1 VDIQRSTYCVE
12 AMARAMVGEPM
23 LFGTV
28 DCALRLYDPHTG
40 QCLDLDELA
49 AAIGGIPAAH
59 QLWDPT
65 MHIDE
70 CLGGSPPLYPE
81 DGDIIIYRGVSPG
94 CWTLEKITSYFP
106 GGW

>member
-1 VDIQRSTYCVE
+1 MDIQRSTYCVE

-59 QLWDPT
+59 HLT
-65 MHIDE
+65 H
-70 CLGGSPPLYPE
+70 E
-81 DGDIIIYRGVSPG
+81 DGGADEIDVTG
-94 CWTLEKITSYFP
+94 YFP